1 MNEVET
7 LMGIVLLGAV
17 AGKILSMLNL
27 GSGQVRQGTDAK
39 KKRARVERRYQ
50 QQPYMKEGMYC
61 VGTRPKSLGEGVVI
75 EAYTHVYAIAWKY
88 WDDNAHKVLVIYK
101 WKSGSLVK
109 VGVRRRNPKTGF
121 VYYVPLPPDHMATA

>member
-17 AGKILSMLNL
+17 AGKILSMVNF
-27 GSGQVRQGTDAK
+27 GSGRAGQAVAAK

-61 VGTRPKSLGEGVVI
+61 VGTRPKSLGEGVVV
-75 EAYTHVYAIAWKY
+75 EAYSHVYAVAWKY
-88 WDDNAHKVLVIYK
+88 WDDNADKVLAIYR

-109 VGVRRRNPKTGF
+109 VGIKKRNAKGMT
-121 VYYVPLPPDHMATA
+121 YYVPVPPDRMATA